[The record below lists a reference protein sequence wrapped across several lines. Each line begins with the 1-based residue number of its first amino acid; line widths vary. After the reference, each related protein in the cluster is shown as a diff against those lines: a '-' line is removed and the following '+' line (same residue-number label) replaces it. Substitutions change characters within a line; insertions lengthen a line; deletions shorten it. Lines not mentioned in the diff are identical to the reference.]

1 MKPITEK
8 ERFTGQVFLP
18 GSVVG
23 ILGGGQLGR
32 MVVLEGRKMG
42 YRFVTLDPAA
52 DCPGSQVA
60 DRHIAKAYDDP
71 EGTEALAAAADVIAY
86 EFENVSAEAVK
97 RLERRV
103 ALPQGSRLLEVTQ
116 HRLREKEALV
126 MGGLPV
132 TPYRTDT
139 GPEQAAAAAEEL
151 GFPCILK
158 TATGGYDGKGQRLV
172 RSPDE
177 AMAGWAELAA
187 GGREVILEQFVPFRK
202 ELSVVVARGIRG
214 DIVSYPVAEN
224 VHRDH
229 ILHRTIVPA
238 PIDEEIARRAEQLAR
253 DAAEHLEVVGLLA
266 VELFLLEDG
275 RLLINELAPRPHNSG
290 HYTYDA
296 CATSQFEQFL
306 RAICGLPLGSPRLL
320 SPAVMVNV
328 LGQHL
333 PALMEKLP
341 SLPPAVKVHLYG
353 KREARPGRKMGHV
366 TVLAD
371 ANEAMEI
378 MDQIGLWNR

>member
-1 MKPITEK
+1 MKATTEMK
-8 ERFTGQVFLP
+8 RSTGRVFLP

-32 MVVLEGRKMG
+32 MVILEGRKMG

-52 DCPGSQVA
+52 DCPAGQVA
-60 DRHIAKAYDDP
+60 DRHIAKGYDDP
-71 EGTEALAAAADVIAY
+71 EGAEALAEAADVIAY

-97 RLERRV
+97 RLERRA

-116 HRLREKEALV
+116 HRLREKESLAA
-126 MGGLPV
+126 GGLPV
-132 TPYRTDT
+132 TPFRAVRN
-139 GPEQAAAAAEEL
+139 PEEAKRAAEEL
-151 GFPCILK
+151 GLPCVMK
-158 TATGGYDGKGQRLV
+158 TATGGYDGKGQRLI
-172 RSPDE
+172 RSAEE
-177 AMAGWAELAA
+177 AASSWTDLSA
-187 GGREVILEQFVPFRK
+187 GGRELILEQFVPFQK

-214 DIVSYPVAEN
+214 ETASFPVAEN
-224 VHRDH
+224 IHRDH

-238 PIDEEIARRAEQLAR
+238 PIDEGIARQAKKLAR
-253 DAAEHLEVVGLLA
+253 DAAEHLGVVGLIA
-266 VELFLLEDG
+266 VEMFLLEDG

-320 SPAVMVNV
+320 TPAVMVNV

-333 PALMEKLP
+333 PGLLEKLP
-341 SLPPAVKVHLYG
+341 YLPPEVKVHLYG
-353 KREARPGRKMGHV
+353 KREARYGRKMGHV

-371 ANEAMEI
+371 ANEALEI
-378 MDQIGLWNR
+378 IHQIGLWEK